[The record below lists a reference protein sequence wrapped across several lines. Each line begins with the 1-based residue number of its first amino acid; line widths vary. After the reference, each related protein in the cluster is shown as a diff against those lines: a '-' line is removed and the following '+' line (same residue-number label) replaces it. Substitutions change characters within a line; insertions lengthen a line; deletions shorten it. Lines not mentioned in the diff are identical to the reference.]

1 MFKSSDGYTSVDF
14 LIEVIIM
21 GNPFFEIANKLRKA
35 PNEICNIAIPKLQ
48 PDADQSL
55 QRAIDNYYGCIEYDG
70 EQHFKP
76 VKFGTQSYE
85 DAVRKHEYIKKHD
98 EMKNAFCKDNSINL
112 IRIPYYEFEDLEYY
126 LFDKFTSIGIISEIK
141 SN

>member
-1 MFKSSDGYTSVDF
+1 MLKQLISHQEKFVSSQ
-14 LIEVIIM
+14 
-21 GNPFFEIANKLRKA
+21 K
-35 PNEICNIAIPKLQ
+35 
-48 PDADQSL
+48 
-55 QRAIDNYYGCIEYDG
+55 
-70 EQHFKP
+70 
-76 VKFGTQSYE
+76 SYE